1 MCTPR
6 GRSCSRTAPDHVPI
20 SGETRL
26 YAVLGRP
33 VHHSASP
40 GLYNAWF
47 RHFGVDARYA
57 ALDVPPE
64 RAAGVPDALRTL
76 GLAGV
81 NLTVPLKEAVLPHL
95 DALAPSATRV
105 GAVNVVRREQDRL
118 VGYNTDG
125 TGLLAHLRSL
135 GFDETRPAV
144 VLGAGGAGRAAVA
157 ALLDAGLP
165 RVHLL
170 NRTPA
175 RAQAVADRLGE
186 RVHPG
191 PLTADAFTAIAD
203 TVGLVVQAVS
213 GAGRGSVSA
222 LRLHGLTER
231 RVLWSDLNYWD
242 SNPPHRAD
250 LTRLGHR
257 FDDGWGMLV
266 AQAVEAFT
274 LFTDIPL
281 SLADA
286 HALLPPRVP

>member
-1 MCTPR
+1 M
-6 GRSCSRTAPDHVPI
+6 PI
-20 SGETRL
+20 SGQTRL

-47 RHFGVDARYA
+47 RHFAVDACYG

-64 RAAGVPDALRTL
+64 RADRVPDALRTL
-76 GLAGV
+76 GLAGA

-95 DALAPSATRV
+95 DGLAPSATRV
-105 GAVNVVRREQDRL
+105 GAVNVGRREHGRL
-118 VGYNTDG
+118 VGDNTDG

-144 VLGAGGAGRAAVA
+144 VLGAGGAGRAAAA

-165 RVHLL
+165 GVHLL

-175 RAQAVADRLGE
+175 RAQAVADRLGA

-191 PLTADAFTAIAD
+191 PLTADAFSAVAGA
-203 TVGLVVQAVS
+203 VGLVVQAVS
-213 GAGRGSVSA
+213 GAGRARIST
-222 LRLHGLTER
+222 LDLHGLTER
-231 RVLWSDLNYWD
+231 PVLWSDLNYWD
-242 SNPPHRAD
+242 PDPPHRAD

-266 AQAVEAFT
+266 AQAVEAFV
-274 LFTDIPL
+274 LFTGIPL